1 MVLVGVIAN
10 HFAPRLVTARLEKYA
25 IFLVGLLGLDPENIS
40 PHRGLNTSKS
50 SSSFSIRRRSPVC
63 VNAARL
69 GKRAKAP
76 GAGSAQSH
84 KRSDAGPR
92 RLSVGFGQR
101 RGTKSNGGGGRSPVA
116 GSGASC
122 QYDFCYQVDRSS
134 SLPTHLRMIVISSG
148 VSMLWTA
155 PQEIQMEDRS
165 ACRRVH
171 QTDKAGPHVV
181 LDVAARHIF

>member
-1 MVLVGVIAN
+1 MVRRWQWSNSECIGSLVSRSGKSDGVPGWAKMHIKRVRQRRKDYE
-10 HFAPRLVTARLEKYA
+10 HCGGTAQQ
-25 IFLVGLLGLDPENIS
+25 I
-40 PHRGLNTSKS
+40 
-50 SSSFSIRRRSPVC
+50 
-63 VNAARL
+63 
-69 GKRAKAP
+69 P

-101 RGTKSNGGGGRSPVA
+101 RGTKSNRGGGSPVA
-116 GSGASC
+116 GSRASC

-134 SLPTHLRMIVISSG
+134 SLPTHLRMIVICSG

-155 PQEIQMEDRS
+155 PQEIQMEGRS
-165 ACRRVH
+165 ACRQVH

-181 LDVAARHIF
+181 LEVAARHIFWTDRDHVTRGS